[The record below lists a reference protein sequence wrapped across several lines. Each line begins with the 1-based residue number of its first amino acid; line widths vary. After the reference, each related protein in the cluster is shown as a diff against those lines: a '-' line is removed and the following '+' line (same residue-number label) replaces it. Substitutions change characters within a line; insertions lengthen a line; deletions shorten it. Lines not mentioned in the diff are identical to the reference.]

1 LEAKN
6 KDPILLASKTQIGVF
21 LAFAKAKKAKK
32 KKATTKGS

>member
-6 KDPILLASKTQIGVF
+6 KDLSVLAAKTQIGVF
-21 LAFAKAKKAKK
+21 LAFDKEKKAKK